1 MFPSFKFFQVTT
13 DAQILSALRSAENG
27 GVSGADLSERLG
39 ISRAAIWARIEE
51 LRKLGYDIEAS
62 PHLGYRLVND
72 PDVLHADDL
81 VARLGKAKVI
91 GRDIRVFQETTSTN
105 DVVEKLARDGVKEG
119 VVVFAESQS
128 KGRGRLG
135 RKWISTAGKG
145 LWFSVLLRPD
155 LRPQEATQLTVVAAT
170 ALWRA
175 IHAETGLSAEVKWPN
190 DILLGGKKVAG
201 ILTEMSA
208 ELDRVKHLILG
219 IGVDVNQ
226 AASEFPPD
234 VRKLATSLRAELG
247 KPVLRAELATA
258 ILRELDRDYARVC
271 GGHFSDVAD
280 EWEERCTT
288 IGQQVTI
295 SIGERRI
302 RGRAESLDDDGA
314 LLVRTE
320 HGHLERIIGGDVTLE
335 K

>member
-1 MFPSFKFFQVTT
+1 VTT
-13 DAQILSALRSAENG
+13 DAQILSALRAAENG
-27 GVSGADLSERLG
+27 GVSGADLSEQLG

-62 PHLGYRLVND
+62 PHLGYQLRND
-72 PDVLHADDL
+72 PDLLNDDDL
-81 VARLGKAKVI
+81 IARLGKTEVI
-91 GRDIRVFQETTSTN
+91 GRDIRVFQQTTSTN

-119 VVVFAESQS
+119 VVVFAELQT

-135 RKWISTAGKG
+135 RKWISPPGRG
-145 LWFSVLLRPD
+145 LWFSVLLRPE
-155 LRPQEATQLTVVAAT
+155 LRPQEATQLTVAAAT

-175 IHAETGLSAEVKWPN
+175 IYAETGISAEIKWPN
-190 DILLGGKKVAG
+190 DILIRGRKVAG

-208 ELDRVKHLILG
+208 ELDRVKHVILG
-219 IGVDVNQ
+219 VGVDVNLT
-226 AASEFPPD
+226 ANELP
-234 VRKLATSLRAELG
+234 VELRKVATSLRAELG
-247 KPVLRAELATA
+247 HPVQRAELATA

-271 GGHFSDVAD
+271 GGNFPDLAD
-280 EWEERCTT
+280 EWEKRCTT
-288 IGQQVTI
+288 IGQQVVITV
-295 SIGERRI
+295 GDRKL

-320 HGHLERIIGGDVTLE
+320 HGHLERIIGGDVALE